1 MIIRT
6 KKHCHALAKKKKTL
20 FESGLEPETL
30 AAVSFLH
37 QRIWGGQS
45 PVQMLNLRRDNHGRR
60 QLASLDAYRAAES
73 QARPGGRGGAGGGS
87 SAGNGVLSSAEKAN
101 AAGVGGGGGAGSSG
115 LSNNS
120 GVSPSPVNELNGSV
134 PAARPQ
140 LPPPSLLEYEALALR
155 VAPPEISVDNVSRA
169 AATVI
174 TIDSANRPG
183 TLVSV
188 VEFLTA
194 RGLDVRR
201 ARISSDGG
209 WFYDGESRRKRWR
222 GGERGKA
229 RIEFCPRSTTND
241 DDATTATTATTSA
254 FEPSW
259 ARLLHF
265 KFDFANPEG

>member
-1 MIIRT
+1 
-6 KKHCHALAKKKKTL
+6 
-20 FESGLEPETL
+20 
-30 AAVSFLH
+30 
-37 QRIWGGQS
+37 
-45 PVQMLNLRRDNHGRR
+45 MLNLRRDNHGRR
-60 QLASLDAYRAAES
+60 PLASLDAYRAAES
-73 QARPGGRGGAGGGS
+73 QARPGGRGGGGS

-101 AAGVGGGGGAGSSG
+101 ANSGGGGGSQNNGASPAQGANNG
-115 LSNNS
+115 DANNS
-120 GVSPSPVNELNGSV
+120 GST

-188 VEFLTA
+188 VEFLTV

-209 WFYDGESRRKRWR
+209 WFYDGE
-222 GGERGKA
+222 
-229 RIEFCPRSTTND
+229 
-241 DDATTATTATTSA
+241 
-254 FEPSW
+254 
-259 ARLLHF
+259 
-265 KFDFANPEG
+265 

>member
-1 MIIRT
+1 
-6 KKHCHALAKKKKTL
+6 
-20 FESGLEPETL
+20 
-30 AAVSFLH
+30 
-37 QRIWGGQS
+37 
-45 PVQMLNLRRDNHGRR
+45 MLNLRRDNHGRR
-60 QLASLDAYRAAES
+60 PLASLDAYRAAES
-73 QARPGGRGGAGGGS
+73 QARPGGRGGGGS

-101 AAGVGGGGGAGSSG
+101 ANSGGGGHGGSGSGQNNGASPAQANNGDANNGGST
-115 LSNNS
+115 
-120 GVSPSPVNELNGSV
+120 

-188 VEFLTA
+188 VEFLTV

-209 WFYDGESRRKRWR
+209 WFYDGE
-222 GGERGKA
+222 
-229 RIEFCPRSTTND
+229 
-241 DDATTATTATTSA
+241 
-254 FEPSW
+254 
-259 ARLLHF
+259 
-265 KFDFANPEG
+265 